1 MRRRKYTFV
10 TNEINKEVLEEIN
23 SKLGGILLILTK
35 LVGEN
40 GE

>member
-1 MRRRKYTFV
+1 MRRRKYTFH

-23 SKLGGILLILTK
+23 SKLGGILLLLTK
-35 LVGEN
+35 LVGDN